1 MIPQDKGLKECER
14 EMQVLK
20 GCIMQ
25 YKKRRGC
32 KMKINRRVVRAWQ
45 WSEWNWKKINRS
57 DWETE
62 TAKPKQQKWR

>member
-1 MIPQDKGLKECER
+1 MKRHVERKMLNYWLLMIPQDKGLKECER

-45 WSEWNWKKINRS
+45 WSE
-57 DWETE
+57 
-62 TAKPKQQKWR
+62 